1 MFYTYAHST
10 PDGKV
15 FYIGK
20 GVKDRAFS
28 KSDRSLKWRAVV
40 EKFRGYA
47 IQILADWKNE
57 EDAYKHEQFLISC
70 FKDMGH
76 ELVNQTSGG
85 KGPLDYCKSEEVRKA
100 VSEKVRGFKHKILEC
115 PHCGTTGG
123 ATSIKKWH
131 FNNCEGKRP
140 KFKAR
145 TTVDGKRVYL
155 GKFHTQ
161 EEAERMI
168 AEYRAK
174 VVI

>member
-1 MFYTYAHST
+1 MYYTYAHSL
-10 PDGKV
+10 PSGQV

-40 EKFRGYA
+40 EKYRGYM
-47 IQILADWKNE
+47 IQILADWKTE
-57 EDAYKHEQFLISC
+57 KEAFEHEKFLIAC

-76 ELVNQTSGG
+76 DLVNQTSGG
-85 KGPLDYCKSEEVRKA
+85 KGPLDYCRSEEVRKI
-100 VSEKVRGFKHKILEC
+100 VSQKVRGFKHKILEC
-115 PHCGTTGG
+115 PHCGTSGG
-123 ATSIKKWH
+123 ATAIKRWH
-131 FNNCEGKRP
+131 FNNCKGKTP
-140 KFKAR
+140 TVKAR
-145 TTVDGKRVYL
+145 TTVNGERIYL
-155 GKFHTQ
+155 GKAHTQ